1 MRPVG
6 NLACGDSS
14 HGRLWSTC
22 SPAHTWSYVHL
33 ARCTPHRS
41 QPRGG
46 LTVRRTPQRSQ
57 PRDGLTVARAVTGGT
72 SSAVSELPMPS
83 RAPGHAGPL
92 FLPQGRRPFLPQGR
106 RPAARPLPVR
116 FWASKKGGAGEAR
129 NPVHGLLSDSPT
141 PHTKM
146 SGGDLLS
153 HTLPSAVPS
162 AQSSLA
168 TGFGMEPGVSSTL

>member
-33 ARCTPHRS
+33 ARRTPHRS

-72 SSAVSELPMPS
+72 SSAVSELRSEEHTSELQS
-83 RAPGHAGPL
+83 RGHLVCRLLLEKKNKRGEHDITL
-92 FLPQGRRPFLPQGR
+92 KRLDRFLSRGWR
-106 RPAARPLPVR
+106 
-116 FWASKKGGAGEAR
+116 
-129 NPVHGLLSDSPT
+129 
-141 PHTKM
+141 
-146 SGGDLLS
+146 
-153 HTLPSAVPS
+153 
-162 AQSSLA
+162 
-168 TGFGMEPGVSSTL
+168 